1 MKLVHCAFEQ
11 MYKIQCL
18 KLILSDLF
26 SQENSFSKKLEFY
39 IRLII
44 EKVTEK
50 YCFREN
56 INF

>member
-1 MKLVHCAFEQ
+1 MF
-11 MYKIQCL
+11 KINTG
-18 KLILSDLF
+18 DLF
-26 SQENSFSKKLEFY
+26 PQENSFNKKLEFY

-50 YCFREN
+50 YCFCEN